1 MGELLT
7 SVSDGVGRITLNRPE
22 ALNALNHGMILG
34 IRDTLALWLDDA
46 EVSLVVIDGAGDRGL
61 SAGGDIRALHAN
73 AVSGRNDLSRHFW
86 HDEYELCV
94 TIAEYPKPIVSIMD
108 GITMG
113 GGVGVSAHA
122 AIRIVTERSRVAMPE
137 TRIGF
142 SPDVGGTFLL
152 SRAPGELGTY
162 LGLHGATMTGSD
174 AIACGFADY
183 YVPSDRLSHLYQALG
198 ERADPGSP
206 AEVVLLFDETPPPSE
221 LEAQRVWIDRC
232 YAPDTVAGII
242 ELLGAESE
250 LAAGPAANELTR
262 LSPLALTVTLAVV
275 RHARSLGSLRDALE
289 QEYRVS
295 SWLAEQPDLV
305 EGIRAQVIDK
315 DRKPR
320 WMPSTLAAVPST
332 VVEAALHHHPPRH

>member
-1 MGELLT
+1 MDELLT
-7 SVSDGVGRITLNRPE
+7 SVSDSVGRITLNRPQ
-22 ALNALNHGMILG
+22 ALNAITHGMILG
-34 IRDTLALWLDDA
+34 IRDTLAHWEHDS

-73 AVSGRNDLSRHFW
+73 AVAGRNDLSRHFW
-86 HDEYELCV
+86 HDEYALCV
-94 TIAEYPKPIVSIMD
+94 TIAEYAKPVVSIMD

-142 SPDVGGTFLL
+142 SPDVGGTRLL

-162 LGLHGATMTGSD
+162 LALNGATMTGAD
-174 AIACGFADY
+174 AVACGFADY
-183 YVPSDRLSHLYQALG
+183 YVPSDRLPHLIQALG

-206 AEVVLLFDETPPPSE
+206 AEVVLLFDETPPPSA
-221 LEAQRVWIDRC
+221 LSARRDWIDRC
-232 YAPDTVAGII
+232 YAPDTVAGIL
-242 ELLGAESE
+242 ERLGAESDRDATN
-250 LAAGPAANELTR
+250 AADELTT
-262 LSPLALTVTLAVV
+262 LSPLALTIALAAV
-275 RHARSLGSLRDALE
+275 RVARDLGSLREVLD

-295 SWLAEQPDLV
+295 AWLAEQPDLA